1 MHAWAP
7 GAEGQPGPGRAPT
20 PRRFLSCQASRP
32 PKTWLSTSQTHETK
46 VYFVCSGRKHLGRN
60 LRGVSLDP
68 GRAALKGP

>member
-32 PKTWLSTSQTHETK
+32 PKTWLSSPQTHETK
-46 VYFVCSGRKHLGRN
+46 VYLQQQETLRVESEERFSG
-60 LRGVSLDP
+60 S
-68 GRAALKGP
+68 